1 MSRTAKT
8 EWSRPDGFHLT
19 NRLERQA
26 RSAGRLRSVVEFE
39 LAADEASVAS
49 GLPAGAPAA

>member
-1 MSRTAKT
+1 MSRTSKS

-26 RSAGRLRSVVEFE
+26 RPGGRLRSVIDFE
-39 LAADEASVAS
+39 MAAD
-49 GLPAGAPAA
+49 APDADSDGEP

>member
-1 MSRTAKT
+1 MSRTAKS

-26 RSAGRLRSVVEFE
+26 RPAGRLRTVVEFE
-39 LAADEASVAS
+39 LAADEA
-49 GLPAGAPAA
+49 APARPLAEAALR

>member
-1 MSRTAKT
+1 MSRTSKA

-26 RSAGRLRSVVEFE
+26 RPGGRLRSVIDFE
-39 LAADEASVAS
+39 LAADSSDADSD
-49 GLPAGAPAA
+49 GQP